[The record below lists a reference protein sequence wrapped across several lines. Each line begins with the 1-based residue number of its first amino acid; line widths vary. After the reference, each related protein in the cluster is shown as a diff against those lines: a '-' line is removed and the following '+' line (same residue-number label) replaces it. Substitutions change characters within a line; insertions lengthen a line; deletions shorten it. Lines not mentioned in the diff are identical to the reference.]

1 MRPTEI
7 NPADYDKQLAQKVD
21 SVEQSFKA
29 FSMPNIEVFTSA
41 ALNYRMRAEF
51 RMWHDGD
58 NLDHV
63 MFDQA
68 TKQKYSVKQFPP
80 ASVIINK
87 VMAKLVPLLK
97 NNEVLRR
104 KLFQIDYLS
113 TLTDEVLVSLVYH
126 KPLEEEW
133 LREATLLRKVLREE
147 FKIDLIGRAKKQ
159 KVLLDKD
166 YVLEALPVNERIYT
180 FKQIENSFTQ
190 PNAGV
195 NSKMLE
201 WALDVTQ
208 DCEGDLLELYCGA
221 GNFSLPL
228 AQNFKKVLA
237 TEISKSSVAAAQH
250 NIRLNNIEN
259 VTILRMSSEE
269 FVQALNNERSFRRL
283 EGVNLQDYNCQ
294 TVLVD
299 PPRSGL
305 DDETLAMVQGY
316 ANIVYIS
323 CNPETLK
330 DNLVELQKTH
340 NIARFALFDQFPYT
354 HHVESG
360 VFLQKR

>member
-1 MRPTEI
+1 VRPTEI
-7 NPADYDKQLAQKVD
+7 NPANYEQQLAQKVE
-21 SVEQSFKA
+21 SVQQTFKT
-29 FSMPNIEVFTSA
+29 FSMPKLEAFSSA
-41 ALNYRMRAEF
+41 PLNYRMRAEF

-63 MFDQA
+63 MFDQS
-68 TKQKYSVKQFPP
+68 TKQKYPVNQFPP
-80 ASVIINK
+80 ASVAINQ
-87 VMAKLVPLLK
+87 VMARLVPLLK
-97 NNEVLRR
+97 GNEVLRR

-113 TLTDEVLVSLVYH
+113 TLTDEVLVTLVYH

-133 LREATLLRKVLREE
+133 LKEAAALRALLKQD
-147 FKIDLIGRAKKQ
+147 FKIDIIGRAKKQ
-159 KVLLDKD
+159 KVLLNKD
-166 YVLEALPVNERIYT
+166 YLLEALPVNGRVYT

-208 DCEGDLLELYCGA
+208 NCDGDLLELYCGA

-228 AQNFKKVLA
+228 AQNFNHVLA
-237 TEISKSSVAAAQH
+237 TEISKSSVAAAQD
-250 NIRLNNIEN
+250 NIRLNNIDN

-283 EGVNLQDYNCQ
+283 KGINLQNYNCQ

-305 DDETLAMVQGY
+305 DDDTLEMLKGY
-316 ANIVYIS
+316 QNIVYIS
-323 CNPETLK
+323 CNPDTLK
-330 DNLVELQKTH
+330 DNLAVLCETH
-340 NIARFALFDQFPYT
+340 DVIRFALFDQFPYT

-360 VFLQKR
+360 VFLRKR